1 MMIDLNVDHLG
12 AKGAV
17 SGTRNTKKENR

>member
-1 MMIDLNVDHLG
+1 MVIDLNVDHFG

-17 SGTRNTKKENR
+17 SGTRNMKKENR